1 MTVTERID
9 TVLKE
14 KGMSRRQLAIDAN
27 IPTSSLQAA
36 MARGRNMTIEML
48 MAVAGTLNI
57 STDYLLGLS
66 DETTPDPTLK
76 SICKYTGLSARAV
89 TFLHYHDVDPF
100 VRSFY
105 RELIDSLILF
115 RDDGLYLAPDYIIE
129 AAQAAVIAE
138 REIEKSYMPTHTI
151 DNTVTMLSKA
161 NERYT
166 ISAFDAEKFFFAQA
180 LAEVTKSIT
189 ETLERMK
196 LDLIEDFKKRG
207 SLEPGEFQWLQ
218 VSDDELKELYK
229 EES

>member
-1 MTVTERID
+1 MTVTDRID
-9 TVLKE
+9 AVLKE
-14 KGMSRRQLAIDAN
+14 KGMSRRQLAFEAN

-76 SICKYTGLSARAV
+76 SICKYTGLSANSV
-89 TFLHYHDVDPF
+89 FFLHVHNGDPF

-105 RELIDSLILF
+105 RELIDSLIQF
-115 RDDGLYLAPDYIIE
+115 RDDGLDNAPDYMIE
-129 AAQAAVIAE
+129 AAQAAVIAARE
-138 REIEKSYMPTHTI
+138 REKSYEPTHMI
-151 DNTVTMLSKA
+151 DNTFAMLSKA
-161 NERYT
+161 SERYT
-166 ISAFDAEKFFFAQA
+166 ISASDAENFFFAQA

-189 ETLERMK
+189 DTLERMK
-196 LDLIEDFKKRG
+196 LDLIEDFEARG
-207 SLEPGEFQWLQ
+207 TLEPGEFQWLQ